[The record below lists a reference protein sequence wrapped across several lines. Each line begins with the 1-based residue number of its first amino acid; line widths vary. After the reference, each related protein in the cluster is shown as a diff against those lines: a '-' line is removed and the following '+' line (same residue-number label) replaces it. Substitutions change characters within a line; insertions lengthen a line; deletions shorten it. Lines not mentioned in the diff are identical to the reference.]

1 MRKSLIS
8 AYEYMK
14 ANAGKAITPTALNKH
29 LGVGDYASKHISL
42 LRKRIGCDILVE
54 REGREIKSYT
64 YVSGPEALPVKPAK
78 VKTAKAKAPT
88 APVKTKA
95 TAVPAPAKKNFP
107 KAKSVKTPVVD
118 TKSDPVVLKPF
129 EDNPTSYTVDADFDT
144 MGGIDLRRIND

>member
-14 ANAGKAITPTALNKH
+14 ANTGKAITPTALNKH
-29 LGVGDYASKHISL
+29 LGVGDYASKHVSL

-64 YVSGPEALPVKPAK
+64 YVSGPETLPVKA
-78 VKTAKAKAPT
+78 AKAKAAK
-88 APVKTKA
+88 APKAPATKKVA
-95 TAVPAPAKKNFP
+95 TPVAPAKP
-107 KAKSVKTPVVD
+107 KVLTAKPVKAPVVS
-118 TKSDPVVLKPF
+118 TKSDPVVPNAF
-129 EDNPTSYTVDADFDT
+129 VDNPTSYTVDSDFDT